1 MNNWIQEKLLPKILW
16 FVNTRPVTA
25 VKEGMIYTIPLIIV
39 GSVALILSNFPVPA
53 VVAFLSDHGLIDILN
68 QAYMATFNINAIIAV
83 LGISYQYILMEK
95 QEPLGGAVIALG
107 SFLIFQPSSVSVT
120 NDAGEVIGTVSNVI
134 NRTWTAGQGMIGAI
148 ICGLLVG
155 YIYSWF
161 LKKNI
166 RIKMPAGVP
175 VGVTNAFSALV
186 PAFVIISGAT
196 VLHGVCDIA
205 AGTTVIEQ
213 IYSIIQIPLQSL
225 TDSFGAIIIYAFI
238 VSFLWFFGVHG
249 ATIMSGIM
257 QGILQANYLDNQ
269 AILDTGLELTKANGG
284 HIVTQQFIELFVT
297 ATGSGITIGIVLYM
311 VALAKSK
318 QFKALGKISV
328 VPGIFNIN
336 EPILFGL
343 PIVMNPL
350 MAVPFI
356 LTPIVVGII
365 EYVAIAA
372 GLCPM
377 YSGVYVPWTTPPIIS
392 GLIAGGWRT
401 ALLQVVMLVVSF
413 VIYLPFVRK
422 LDLAALENEKA
433 AAESED
439 DDEDW

>member
-166 RIKMPAGVP
+166 RIKMPA
-175 VGVTNAFSALV
+175 
-186 PAFVIISGAT
+186 

-213 IYSIIQIPLQSL
+213 IYSIIQIPLQGL

>member
-213 IYSIIQIPLQSL
+213 IYSIIQIPLQGL

-257 QGILQANYLDNQ
+257 QGILQANYL
-269 AILDTGLELTKANGG
+269 
-284 HIVTQQFIELFVT
+284 
-297 ATGSGITIGIVLYM
+297 
-311 VALAKSK
+311 
-318 QFKALGKISV
+318 
-328 VPGIFNIN
+328 N

-433 AAESED
+433 ASESED

>member
-175 VGVTNAFSALV
+175 VGVTNAFSA
-186 PAFVIISGAT
+186 FVIISGAT

-213 IYSIIQIPLQSL
+213 IYSIIQIPLQGL

-433 AAESED
+433 ASESED